1 MTFLLFIVAV
11 IALGAVTIKLRRHNR
26 QVRQESFRELWNS
39 IPDAPQAA
47 PPTPQPQPE
56 PVPSEPVFDW
66 SKTIDA
72 STITVPADLPFR
84 EEMELLLY
92 MTQKY
97 PDMMPIDFYAPL
109 SSTTIAMFEDRTG
122 IRLPEQVKA
131 LYRFSNGLD
140 IERQTLLFEPL
151 ELVEKEYNMGYCD
164 WAKEGDANDYLLL
177 GSVIGDGQ
185 YLGLHKASG
194 HIFWHDHGNMTDYDT
209 VKNLLHWAIEFIY
222 EGYLGKGTD
231 ARVDAYLY
239 P

>member
-1 MTFLLFIVAV
+1 MTFLLFVVAV

-26 QVRQESFRELWNS
+26 ETRQEVIRQVWNS
-39 IPDAPQAA
+39 IPDAPHTT
-47 PPTPQPQPE
+47 PPSPQPE
-56 PVPSEPVFDW
+56 PVPSEPAFIWPDP
-66 SKTIDA
+66 IDVSEIA
-72 STITVPADLPFR
+72 IPDDLPFR
-84 EEMELLLY
+84 EEIELLLY
-92 MTQKY
+92 LSQTF
-97 PDMMPIDFYAPL
+97 PDQLQIDFYTPL
-109 SSTTIAMFEDRTG
+109 SNTSIAMFEERTG
-122 IRLPEQVKA
+122 IRLPEEVKA

-140 IERQTLLFEPL
+140 IDSQTLLFEPL

-194 HIFWHDHGNMTDYDT
+194 HIFWHDHGDMTDYDT
-209 VKNLLHWAIEFIY
+209 VQNLLHWAIEFIY